1 MANYSESEWEYV
13 AWLDAL
19 GKVLARDYEY
29 NIVELL
35 TENPKL
41 ASAFNLVFMAAYSEG
56 IPTEFAAKVVYDRLK
71 DEQV

>member
-56 IPTEFAAKVVYDRLK
+56 IPTEFAAKVVYDRLN

>member
-19 GKVLARDYEY
+19 GKVLAKEYEY

-35 TENPKL
+35 AENPKL
-41 ASAFNLVFMAAYSEG
+41 ASAFTLVFTAAHSEG
-56 IPTEFAAKVVYDRLK
+56 IPPECAAKVVYDRLK

>member
-1 MANYSESEWEYV
+1 MTNYSEPQWDYI

-19 GKVLARDYEY
+19 GKVLARDHDYD
-29 NIVELL
+29 IVELL

-41 ASAFNLVFMAAYSEG
+41 ASAFNLVFMAAHIEG
-56 IPTEFAAKVVYDRLK
+56 IPPEFAAKVVWDRLK

>member
-1 MANYSESEWEYV
+1 MTNYSEPQWDYI

-19 GKVLARDYEY
+19 GKVLARDHDYD
-29 NIVELL
+29 IVELL

-41 ASAFNLVFMAAYSEG
+41 ASALNLVFTAAHIEG
-56 IPTEFAAKVVYDRLK
+56 IPPELAAKVVWDRLK

>member
-1 MANYSESEWEYV
+1 MANYSESQWEYI

-19 GKVLARDYEY
+19 GKVLAREYEY
-29 NIVELL
+29 DIVELL

-41 ASAFNLVFMAAYSEG
+41 ASAFNFVFMAAHSEG
-56 IPTEFAAKVVYDRLK
+56 IAPEFAAKVVYNRLK

>member
-1 MANYSESEWEYV
+1 MANYSESEWDYI

-19 GKVLARDYEY
+19 GKVLAKEYEY

-35 TENPKL
+35 AENPKL
-41 ASAFNLVFMAAYSEG
+41 ASAFNLVFMAAHSEG
-56 IPTEFAAKVVYDRLK
+56 IPPEFDAKVVWDRLK

>member
-1 MANYSESEWEYV
+1 MANYSESEWDYI

-19 GKVLARDYEY
+19 GKVLARDYDY
-29 NIVELL
+29 DIVELL

-41 ASAFNLVFMAAYSEG
+41 ASAFNLVFMAAHSEE
-56 IPTEFAAKVVYDRLK
+56 IAPELAAKVVYDRLK